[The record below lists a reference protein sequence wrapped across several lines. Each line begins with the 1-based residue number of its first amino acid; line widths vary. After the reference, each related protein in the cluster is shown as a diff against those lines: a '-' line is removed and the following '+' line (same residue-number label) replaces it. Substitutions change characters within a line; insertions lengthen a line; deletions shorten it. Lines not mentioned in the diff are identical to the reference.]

1 MSDAT
6 ELARLRWACRRGML
20 ELDTLLTPF
29 LEQGYPALSPAA
41 QGAFARLLECSD
53 LELFR
58 WLLGRESP
66 ADPELQSIIGA
77 ILAYHQA

>member
-29 LEQGYPALSPAA
+29 LEQAYTALSPVA
-41 QGAFARLLECSD
+41 QSAFARLLQSSD
-53 LELFR
+53 LELFC
-58 WLLGRESP
+58 WLLRRETP

-77 ILAYHQA
+77 ILAHRRA

>member
-1 MSDAT
+1 MNDAT

-29 LEQGYPALSPAA
+29 LDEVYTELSPVA
-41 QGAFARLLECSD
+41 QSAFARLLHSSD
-53 LELFR
+53 LELFC
-58 WLLGRESP
+58 WLLRRETP

-77 ILAYHQA
+77 ILAFHRA